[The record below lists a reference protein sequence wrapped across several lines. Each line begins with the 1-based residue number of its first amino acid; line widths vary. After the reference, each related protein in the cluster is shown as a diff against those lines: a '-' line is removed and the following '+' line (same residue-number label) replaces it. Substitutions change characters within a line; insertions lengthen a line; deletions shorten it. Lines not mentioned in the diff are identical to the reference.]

1 MATSTEL
8 KDSLQR
14 ISALMGLLRSDFLEL
29 SEAKGSLQRGPV
41 VEHIQWIA
49 DQLDE
54 LRHELATDKPRRS
67 HASHAHATDAEG
79 SPKHTVRHD
88 SKHHAEIVETPP
100 LPDDPKQPDDG
111 SDDAGLPQ
119 GEPVLAPEKDK
130 HAAPHDEAAAVPPPP
145 DVPKPREDDKPH

>member
-1 MATSTEL
+1 MATPTEL

-29 SEAKGSLQRGPV
+29 SEAKGTLQRGPV

-67 HASHAHATDAEG
+67 HASHAHATDSEG
-79 SPKHTVRHD
+79 SPKHTARHD
-88 SKHHAEIVETPP
+88 SKHHTEIETPP
-100 LPDDPKQPDDG
+100 LPDDPKQPDVG
-111 SDDAGLPQ
+111 LDDSGLLQ
-119 GEPVLAPEKDK
+119 AEPAPEETQST
-130 HAAPHDEAAAVPPPP
+130 APQDEAAAIPPPP
-145 DVPKPREDDKPH
+145 DVPKPRDDNKIH

>member
-29 SEAKGSLQRGPV
+29 SEAKGTLQRGPV

-67 HASHAHATDAEG
+67 HASHAHATEAES
-79 SPKHTVRHD
+79 SPKPTARHD
-88 SKHHAEIVETPP
+88 SKHRTEMVETPP
-100 LPDDPKQPDDG
+100 IPDDPKQPDDG
-111 SDDAGLPQ
+111 LDDSGLLQ
-119 GEPVLAPEKDK
+119 AEPAPEETQST
-130 HAAPHDEAAAVPPPP
+130 APHDEAAEIPPPP
-145 DVPKPREDDKPH
+145 DVPKPRDDDKIH

>member
-29 SEAKGSLQRGPV
+29 SEAKGTLQRAPI

-54 LRHELATDKPRRS
+54 LRNELAADKPRRS
-67 HASHAHATDAEG
+67 HSAHTHSTEAE
-79 SPKHTVRHD
+79 PKHTARHD
-88 SKHHAEIVETPP
+88 AKHHGENVETPP
-100 LPDDPKQPDDG
+100 IPDDPKQPDVG
-111 SDDAGLPQ
+111 LDDVDLLK
-119 GEPVLAPEKDK
+119 GEPAPMKEEPQP
-130 HAAPHDEAAAVPPPP
+130 AAPYDEAAAIPPPP